1 MSAGNAQSAGSP
13 GDNAQIWGE
22 LGARPSCVTARGERT
37 GPALAVAP
45 TGLGEHEGKKSPSP
59 SRRGGFEGDA
69 EWPRGQCAPRAG
81 NNAHVSGSR
90 FPTLRDLRDSE
101 RVSRIGGPGRDSAY
115 CGNRDQ
121 LQNSTLLGG
130 HVEGGSQRL
139 QAASACPP
147 AGDTGIRVCSAT
159 PSPLPPPGGIVI
171 SKAAGLGGAPRKP
184 QADAGVGVGFLVEP
198 KENSPPEG
206 RRTLPS
212 RQSLGQ
218 DKQRH
223 TLGTPAPS
231 CGEVGVTI
239 CMGVRKPSCVF
250 HKGSKFWGTQAGT
263 QDRKPA
269 SFSIS
274 VLRKT
279 SVSLFFLRKEKSDL
293 APLGS
298 LCTWGPWGNTPYAWG
313 LCEIAG
319 ACVLWKLV
327 SSWGVCGTQV
337 FSAWDPARFSSV
349 PWGPRNL
356 ASVSGDLGGGHTD
369 RRLINQCSIKAQLFC
384 EKKKSQF
391 LFEGWDWVSPGK
403 C

>member
-1 MSAGNAQSAGSP
+1 MPAGNAQSAGSP

-37 GPALAVAP
+37 GPSLAVAP

-263 QDRKPA
+263 RTENQRPLA
-269 SFSIS
+269 FQFSER
-274 VLRKT
+274 LQ
-279 SVSLFFLRKEKSDL
+279 
-293 APLGS
+293 
-298 LCTWGPWGNTPYAWG
+298 
-313 LCEIAG
+313 
-319 ACVLWKLV
+319 LV
-327 SSWGVCGTQV
+327 Y
-337 FSAWDPARFSSV
+337 FS
-349 PWGPRNL
+349 
-356 ASVSGDLGGGHTD
+356 
-369 RRLINQCSIKAQLFC
+369 
-384 EKKKSQF
+384 
-391 LFEGWDWVSPGK
+391 
-403 C
+403 